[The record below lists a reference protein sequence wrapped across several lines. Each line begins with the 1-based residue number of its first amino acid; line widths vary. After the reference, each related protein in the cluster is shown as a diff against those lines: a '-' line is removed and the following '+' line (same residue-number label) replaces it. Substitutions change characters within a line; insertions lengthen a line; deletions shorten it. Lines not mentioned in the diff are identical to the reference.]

1 MPSDTPPRLA
11 ERIQT
16 LFREQIEEWLTE
28 RGLVVLGVASL
39 VAVIWKIGQ
48 NVSSRPEVE
57 YVLGLVIYSVV
68 VSVASPL
75 YVEGYWGA
83 DEIRNTLLGNVLVL
97 IIAMLKYLA
106 LCSLLL
112 YQDLGLCTTLHQRW
126 KNR

>member
-1 MPSDTPPRLA
+1 M
-11 ERIQT
+11 
-16 LFREQIEEWLTE
+16 
-28 RGLVVLGVASL
+28 ASL